1 MPTSVSL
8 ARQCL
13 TPEAAHALDEAVGVA
28 RRRGHAQTT
37 SLHAVSAMLSLP
49 SSLLRDACARARNS
63 AYSARLQFK
72 ALELCLSV
80 SLDRVPSTQLADD
93 PPVSNSLMAAIKRS
107 QANQRRQPE
116 NFQLYQQL
124 QQQSSSS
131 ISCIKVE
138 LQHLILSI
146 LDDPVVSR
154 VFGEAG
160 FRSCDIKLAIVRP
173 LPQLLRYSRSRGPP
187 LFLCNFIDSDPG
199 RRSFSFPYSGFFTGD
214 DNCKRIG
221 EVLGRG
227 KGRNPLLVGV
237 CAYDALQSFTEMVE
251 KGRYNILP
259 VEISGWSIICI
270 EKDVLRF
277 FNENCD
283 QGLINSRFEEVG
295 VLVQHC
301 LGAGLVVN
309 FGDLKVF
316 IDRDDASV
324 GVVSYV
330 VSQLTRLLEIHG
342 GKLRLM
348 GAVSS
353 YETYLK
359 FLNRYPSIE
368 KDWDLQLLPITSLRP
383 PMGEPYARSSLMESF
398 VPLGGFFSSP
408 CELKGQLSGSYQF
421 TSRCH
426 QCNEKCEQEVAALS
440 KGGFTA
446 SVADQ
451 YQPNLPAW
459 LQMAELG
466 KNTAFDVAKAK
477 DDGMLLLNAKIMGLQ
492 KKWDNI
498 CQRLQH
504 TQPFPKA
511 DFYRVGSQVPSVVG
525 FQAVKDSKE
534 NADNHRSSKTNA
546 SPSDSGCK
554 HANSCVSMDLQKV
567 PESTPST
574 PLPLVSKNESFL
586 SKLFEKSSKTE
597 EHEPGGLQSRTLS
610 TSSVGDGRTSPTSV
624 NSVTT
629 DLGLGLFCPPSK
641 QLKKDAKQT
650 HLGPLPDFSSRYPA
664 NVDLV
669 NGSISNPSS
678 SCSCPDSWG
687 QSDQRDFK
695 TLFRALTE
703 RIDWQHEAISVISE
717 TIAHCRLGNEKRHG
731 ASPKGDIWFNFVGPD
746 RFSKKKIAVAL
757 AEILYGRRESFICVD
772 LSSQDGM
779 IHKSANHGSQEM
791 NGYNVKFRGKNVVD
805 YIAGELSKKPLS
817 VVFLENVDQADLL
830 AQNSLFH
837 AINTGKF
844 CDSHGRE
851 VSINNAT
858 FVTTARFRQ
867 GDKVLSSG
875 KEPAKYSEERIS
887 RAKGLPMQILI
898 GYSHRDDDH
907 DNFGRSLSLSITT
920 NNGIS
925 NQIFLNKRKLVGSS
939 ETLEQSETSEM
950 AKRAHKASNTYLDL
964 NLPAEENEGQ
974 DADHVDP
981 DNDDSSTENP
991 RSWLQ
996 HFSDQIDETVVFKP
1010 FDFDALAEKVL
1021 REISK
1026 TFHETIG
1033 PESLLEI
1040 NTKVMEQ
1047 ILAAACSSDRTG
1059 AVGDWVEQVLSRG
1072 FAEARKRYN
1081 LTAHCVVKLV
1091 PCEGIFMEDQA
1102 PGVWLPSR
1110 IILN

>member
-1 MPTSVSL
+1 M
-8 ARQCL
+8 Q
-13 TPEAAHALDEAVGVA
+13 
-28 RRRGHAQTT
+28 
-37 SLHAVSAMLSLP
+37 
-49 SSLLRDACARARNS
+49 
-63 AYSARLQFK
+63 
-72 ALELCLSV
+72 
-80 SLDRVPSTQLADD
+80 
-93 PPVSNSLMAAIKRS
+93 
-107 QANQRRQPE
+107 
-116 NFQLYQQL
+116 
-124 QQQSSSS
+124 
-131 ISCIKVE
+131 
-138 LQHLILSI
+138 
-146 LDDPVVSR
+146 
-154 VFGEAG
+154 
-160 FRSCDIKLAIVRP
+160 
-173 LPQLLRYSRSRGPP
+173 
-187 LFLCNFIDSDPG
+187 
-199 RRSFSFPYSGFFTGD
+199 
-214 DNCKRIG
+214 
-221 EVLGRG
+221 
-227 KGRNPLLVGV
+227 
-237 CAYDALQSFTEMVE
+237 
-251 KGRYNILP
+251 
-259 VEISGWSIICI
+259 
-270 EKDVLRF
+270 
-277 FNENCD
+277 
-283 QGLINSRFEEVG
+283 
-295 VLVQHC
+295 
-301 LGAGLVVN
+301 
-309 FGDLKVF
+309 
-316 IDRDDASV
+316 
-324 GVVSYV
+324 
-330 VSQLTRLLEIHG
+330 
-342 GKLRLM
+342 
-348 GAVSS
+348 
-353 YETYLK
+353 
-359 FLNRYPSIE
+359 
-368 KDWDLQLLPITSLRP
+368 
-383 PMGEPYARSSLMESF
+383 
-398 VPLGGFFSSP
+398 
-408 CELKGQLSGSYQF
+408 
-421 TSRCH
+421 
-426 QCNEKCEQEVAALS
+426 
-440 KGGFTA
+440 
-446 SVADQ
+446 
-451 YQPNLPAW
+451 
-459 LQMAELG
+459 
-466 KNTAFDVAKAK
+466 AK

-597 EHEPGGLQSRTLS
+597 EHEPGSLQSRTLS

-629 DLGLGLFCPPSK
+629 DLGLGLFYPPSK
-641 QLKKDAKQT
+641 QLMKDAKQT

-830 AQNSLFH
+830 ARNSLFH

-907 DNFGRSLSLSITT
+907 DNFGHSLSLSITT